1 LEVCKWKILVQQEK
15 SQSTKRLAAQMPSAF
30 LRAGCLEE
38 KLQQLLLSFADYV
51 IFEKDDQYKVYAMT
65 GYTATISDGSTPV
78 PEGVPYVA
86 AEYSPN
92 F

>member
-1 LEVCKWKILVQQEK
+1 MEDSGTTGKITVYKALGGSNAIGPFFE
-15 SQSTKRLAAQMPSAF
+15 P
-30 LRAGCLEE
+30 GGLEE